1 VREIADI
8 KWIKITT
15 DMFDDEK
22 IKLIDAMPER
32 DTIHYVWI
40 RLLVQAGKTNT
51 NGYIFLSENIPFTE
65 EMLATIFNRPL
76 NTIRLALNT
85 LVTFKMIEIED
96 DKLIRI
102 VNWGKHQNIEGMDK
116 IREQNGLRKQ
126 KQRELESSNLQGIED
141 IKAEIVDMSRDCHV
155 TDTQQ
160 NKSKSKSKNK
170 NKIEIEDKED
180 TTKVVS
186 CNKLQPVI
194 AAWNEI
200 GLSKVVNIKNNRL
213 KMLNARIK
221 ENGIDEVL
229 RAISN
234 INESSFLKGQ
244 NDRNW
249 IITFDWF
256 IKPNNFIKV
265 LEGNYKDKEK
275 ENKVQTRT
283 SKGNFTNYK
292 QRDYDFEDLEKK
304 LLGWSE

>member
-1 VREIADI
+1 MREIADI

-116 IREQNGLRKQ
+116 IREQNRLRKQ

-155 TDTQQ
+155 TVTQQ